1 MEDVVVRDAAEADA
15 SAIAHVH
22 TATWQEAYAHVFPAH
37 RLAGLVEEH
46 RTEQWQRRLASPR
59 QRSHTLV
66 AELGGELVGFADVG
80 PSRDPE
86 ANADLD
92 AELYAIYVLP
102 GAWGRGVGRALMAEI
117 LRRLRAD
124 GFREAVLW
132 VLEDNPRT
140 RRYYERA
147 GWTFDGG
154 TKEEPILDVVAR
166 QVRYRIAF
174 EPPA

>member
-1 MEDVVVRDAAEADA
+1 MEETLVRDAAQADA
-15 SAIAHVH
+15 HAIAHVH

-46 RTEQWQRRLASPR
+46 RAARWQESLASP
-59 QRSHTLV
+59 QPRSHTLV
-66 AELGGELVGFADVG
+66 AELAGEVVGFAHVG

-86 ANADLD
+86 ANGDLD

-102 GAWGRGVGRALMAEI
+102 EAWGRGVGRALMAQV
-117 LRRLRAD
+117 LRRLRAE

-140 RRYYERA
+140 RRYYELA
-147 GWTFDGG
+147 GWSFDGG

-174 EPPA
+174 DPPG